1 MDETTDKATAFR
13 RRYLIEGRV
22 QGVGFRA
29 FTASRARWIGVA
41 GFVRNRPDGTVE
53 AVAEGPLE
61 LLTRFEIE
69 CRRGP
74 AFAHVTQVT
83 VEELP
88 PTGERGFD
96 VKH

>member
-1 MDETTDKATAFR
+1 MDGTPESASSLR
-13 RRYLIEGRV
+13 RRYRFHGRV

-41 GFVRNRPDGTVE
+41 GYVKNLPDGTVE

-61 LLTRFEIE
+61 LLTRFETE

-74 AFAHVTQVT
+74 AFAHVTEVI
-83 VEELP
+83 VEDLP
-88 PTGERGFD
+88 PTGARGFD
-96 VKH
+96 VLH